1 MLRRNRR
8 DAADLEGRDVGAQP
22 EKTPELLEAQEQVTW
37 LNRDRPAGPM
47 PLPAES
53 ASAHIRPVDPLP
65 LTDRQ
70 ERAADSAGSGW
81 GAFSRI
87 PRRWIAAGIV
97 AAVAIA
103 VAVAVMRP
111 KPHAAA
117 SLAASEGAI
126 PLVTAVAPGLSAVTS
141 SVSFT
146 GTINARFD
154 MPIGTEGETGRIAA
168 VYVEAGDVVRR
179 GQLLARLDNEVMR
192 PQVDR
197 LAASLEEA
205 RANASLAD
213 AQYARGRGVAS
224 AGALSAEEIEKRR
237 AAAVTANA
245 QVKVAQA
252 QLNEYEARLSHTEIR
267 APADGVVLTR
277 SAEVGQIATPG
288 GSALFRLARGGE
300 VEMRGQVAEQDLP
313 SLEVGQNATVHLTG
327 IDRPFTGKVRLLGAI
342 IDPQTRLG
350 DIRVSLSP
358 DPSLRPGAFAR
369 AEVMTGKAQ
378 RPVLPQTAVLS
389 DESGPYV
396 LIVTPESR
404 VERRPVRIADT
415 VPEGLVIASGLT
427 GQERVVTTAAGFLR
441 PGERISVAPLKGSG
455 S

>member
-1 MLRRNRR
+1 VGTLNFAALRRPP
-8 DAADLEGRDVGAQP
+8 APQLGPEGQDVGAQP
-22 EKTPELLEAQEQVTW
+22 EDQVTW
-37 LNRDRPAGPM
+37 LNRDRPVGSI

-53 ASAHIRPVDPLP
+53 AGAHIRPVEPLP
-65 LTDRQ
+65 LTDRR
-70 ERAADSAGSGW
+70 ESAADSAGSSS
-81 GAFSRI
+81 GALGRI
-87 PRRWIAAGIV
+87 PKRWIAAAIV
-97 AAVAIA
+97 AALAAA
-103 VAVAVMRP
+103 VAFAVLRSKSDP
-111 KPHAAA
+111 VA

-126 PLVTAVAPGLSAVTS
+126 PLVTAVAPGLTSVTS

-154 MPIGTEGETGRIAA
+154 MPIGTEGETGRISA
-168 VYVEAGDVVRR
+168 VYVEAGDVVHR
-179 GQLLARLDNEVMR
+179 GQLLAKLDNEVLR

-213 AQYARGRGVAS
+213 AQYARARGVAS

-237 AAAVTANA
+237 AAAVTAAA
-245 QVKVAQA
+245 QVKVAEA
-252 QLNEYEARLSHTEIR
+252 QLNEYQARLSHTEIR
-267 APADGVVLTR
+267 APADGIVLTR

-288 GSALFRLARGGE
+288 GAALFRLARAGE

-313 SLEVGQNATVHLTG
+313 ALEVGQTALVHLTG
-327 IDRPFTGKVRLLGAI
+327 IDRPFSGKVRLLGAI

-350 DIRVSLSP
+350 DIRVALSP

-369 AEVMTGKAQ
+369 AEVVTGRAQ

-389 DESGPYV
+389 DDSGPYV
-396 LIVTPESR
+396 LIVTPDSR
-404 VERRPVRIADT
+404 VERRAVRVGDT
-415 VPEGLVIASGLT
+415 VPDGIVIASGLT
-427 GQERVVTTAAGFLR
+427 GTERVVTTAAGFLR
-441 PGERISVAPLKGSG
+441 IGERINVAPVKASA